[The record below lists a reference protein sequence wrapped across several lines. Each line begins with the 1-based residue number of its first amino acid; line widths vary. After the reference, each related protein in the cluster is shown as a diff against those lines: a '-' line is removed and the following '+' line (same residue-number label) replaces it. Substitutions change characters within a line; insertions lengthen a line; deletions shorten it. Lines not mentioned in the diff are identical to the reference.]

1 MTVIRNPRGL
11 EVRITSGGTAVKV
24 QSLRIDSTHYYKC
37 YISTA
42 QLSEEEALG
51 KFFDRL
57 EAGSIVTKS
66 GYKVVQLQ
74 DCRYVFEKD
83 GKQFQSLTAEQF
95 STNIKRN
102 RRAKSKDDFLI
113 STKADYVSVSRDC
126 LPVGNCHYRSQ
137 SGSQY
142 WYASNG
148 VYRISNHWGKVGS
161 CYWTI
166 DGVECKDTKVGFCT
180 WEGFTDYD
188 HTEEPE
194 PVQEQKTELDMT
206 PIVNPVSDDATSLVG
221 KYVDGCNIYTF
232 DGHIYNG
239 KLLRIERNTTAPF
252 VVLTSLQNGQTV
264 QNRCVF
270 IRRTEQP
277 LEIQPLRLADPEVRK
292 SIRDRWI
299 VSKDGKHEFRV
310 VNIFNDAGGYK
321 VNGYTASMLLK
332 NFTFD
337 DGSPI
342 GEMS

>member
-1 MTVIRNPRGL
+1 MIIRNPRGL
-11 EVRITSGGTAVKV
+11 EVRSTASGTTVKI
-24 QSLRIDSTHYYKC
+24 QSLRIDSGHYYKC

-42 QLSEEEALG
+42 QLSDEEALK

-83 GKQFQSLTAEQF
+83 GKQFKSLTSEQF
-95 STNIKRN
+95 STYSKRS
-102 RRAKSKDDFLI
+102 ASVKCKDDFLI

-126 LPVGNCHYRSQ
+126 LPVGNCHYRSH

-166 DGVECKDTKVGFCT
+166 DGLECKEMKIGFCT
-180 WEGFTDYD
+180 WKGFTDYD

-194 PVQEQKTELDMT
+194 PVEETKPTLDLS
-206 PIVNPVSDDATSLVG
+206 PIVNPVGDDATSLIG
-221 KYVDGCNIYTF
+221 KVVEGCNIYTF
-232 DGHIYNG
+232 DGHVYKG
-239 KLLRIERNTTAPF
+239 KLTKIDSQTTAPF
-252 VVLTSLQNGQTV
+252 VVDVMLDNGKTI

-277 LEIQPLRLADPEVRK
+277 LEIKPLRLADPEVRK
-292 SIRDRWI
+292 SLRDRWVI
-299 VSKDGKHEFRV
+299 SKDGKHEFRV
-310 VNIFNDAGGYK
+310 VNIYNDAGGYK